1 MIVDIK
7 IDSYRCKDQP
17 VCYEGLA
24 LELFEYPPRKW
35 LGQIPAIGVCTL
47 CERRFTVPMTAL
59 TSEAEARKSLELQF
73 VVHEC
78 EYNDESRRK
87 AFAAA

>member
-1 MIVDIK
+1 MRNRNLRV
-7 IDSYRCKDQP
+7 
-17 VCYEGLA
+17 V
-24 LELFEYPPRKW
+24 KW

-73 VVHEC
+73 VVHQC

-87 AFAAA
+87 AFARAGEIIALER